1 MKSHYIIKPEY
12 FFKPINLFKKLRRL
26 ILSKKQSNTQEVKTS
41 VGFSIKIKTNDA
53 VGKAIYDFGV
63 YELAVSELIYRL
75 IDKNSIC
82 IDGGANVGFMSLLM
96 AKRANLGKVYS
107 FEASPEIGEI
117 LVNNAYRLNDFKN
130 IDIRLKGLSNEKTKL
145 RFKINNYN
153 SGESKVTNTDDY
165 DIEVDGVLLDE
176 EIPPSEKICLFK
188 LDVEGHELQV
198 LEGAENLL
206 SKHKISHIIYEDHQG
221 YPSNVSDLLEKHG
234 YKILKLN
241 KGFWKPLIGPPET
254 IQHISYEPSNYIAT
268 IAKEYVREK
277 LKPIGWQC
285 FSIKNE
291 EC

>member
-12 FFKPINLFKKLRRL
+12 FFKPINLLKKLRRL
-26 ILSKKQSNTQEVKTS
+26 ILRENQPNTQIVKTS
-41 VGFSIKIKTNDA
+41 IGFNIKIDTYDA
-53 VGKAIYDFGV
+53 VGKAIYDFGI
-63 YELAVSELIYRL
+63 YELAVSELILRL
-75 IDKNSIC
+75 IDENSIC

-96 AKRANLGKVYS
+96 AKKAHLGKVYS

-117 LVNNAYRLNDFKN
+117 LVNNSYRLNDFKN
-130 IDIRLKGLSNEKTKL
+130 IDIRLKGLSNQKTKL
-145 RFKINNYN
+145 RFKIDNHN
-153 SGESKVTNTDDY
+153 SGESRVTDSEDY

-176 EIPPSEKICLFK
+176 EISLSDKICLFK

-198 LEGAENLL
+198 LKGAEKLL

-221 YPSNVSDLLEKHG
+221 YPSNVSDLLEKHN

-241 KGFWKPLIGPPET
+241 KGFWKPLIQSPET

-268 IAKEYVREK
+268 IDEVYVREK

-285 FSIKNE
+285 YSGKNE